1 MVTEVYPVALTVN
14 VAAPVPELFAV
25 IVTFCGDAKS
35 DGVKVSDPPPV
46 TDRPLLPE
54 VNDVATVTFAAGA
67 ADSEIPTVPVPPCA
81 TDSAD
86 APVPSEPFQLAF
98 VTVTFFP
105 DCDQFPFH
113 PWASCWLPE

>member
-81 TDSAD
+81 TDNAD
-86 APVPSEPFQLAF
+86 VLATMLPVEP
-98 VTVTFFP
+98 VTWPVQVTP
-105 DCDQFPFH
+105 LSVNTVGLVLVP
-113 PWASCWLPE
+113 L